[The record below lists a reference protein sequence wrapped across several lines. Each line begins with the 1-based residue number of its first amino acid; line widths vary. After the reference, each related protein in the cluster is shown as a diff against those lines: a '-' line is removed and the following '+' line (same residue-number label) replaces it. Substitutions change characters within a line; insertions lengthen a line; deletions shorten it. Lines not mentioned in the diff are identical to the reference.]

1 MQLRITK
8 GSAARMPHG
17 IRYGGR
23 TLRPGDVFDAS
34 DDDLWMVREGMAE
47 VCRSA
52 PPAPP
57 APPAVEAKPKKR
69 RGRPP
74 KAAEPVGAS
83 FGRDDA

>member
-17 IRYGGR
+17 VRYGGR

-47 VCRSA
+47 VCRPAPSA
-52 PPAPP
+52 PS
-57 APPAVEAKPKKR
+57 AVKAEPKKR

-74 KAAEPVGAS
+74 KAAEPVCAS